1 MNPCDHKC
9 QSSRRIGK
17 VKHATKFWI
26 REKIKDW
33 LAEDPTVWPKEL
45 RRRLKD
51 DWKISISY
59 KKVYDGKALAMDE
72 LYGNWNESFDNLY
85 RFKAQIEQSCP
96 GSFVVIDHHTIEDKI
111 RFNRLFFCNETLC

>member
-1 MNPCDHKC
+1 VNPCDHKC

-26 REKIKDW
+26 CEKIKDW
-33 LAEDPTVWPKEL
+33 LAEDPTVRPKEL

-59 KKVYDGKALAMDE
+59 KKVYDEKALAMDE

-111 RFNRLFFCNETLC
+111 RFNRLFCNETLC